1 MQTEI
6 ADPGMMGVS
15 MREERMIERG
25 FADGEYI
32 YRAGEAA
39 DGVYRVRSGNVRLEL
54 RDASGGALRLTLHA
68 GEIFGETGFLL
79 GDPRPGDAVAAGD
92 TTVDFL
98 TRNALLALMTSHP
111 DMVAPLLGRMFAA
124 AEAEIRPEPVE
135 RSPAVPA
142 PEPVSGGNGARIRLI
157 PDGKRIRDLVGA
169 EEILIER
176 LPYFVGR
183 TANGEGSATYRDIAL
198 ALDDRRPFNLSRRH
212 FAIEDEAGT
221 VIVRDF
227 GSYHGTTVNGL
238 TLGGEGRP
246 KSVALRMGE
255 TALVAGKADSPFR
268 FRIVVE

>member
-1 MQTEI
+1 
-6 ADPGMMGVS
+6 
-15 MREERMIERG
+15 MIERS
-25 FADGEYI
+25 FSDGEYI

-39 DGVYRVRSGNVRLEL
+39 DGVYRVRSGTVRLDLTDLSGRPLHLSL
-54 RDASGGALRLTLHA
+54 RP

-79 GDPRPGDAVAAGD
+79 GEARPGDAAAVGD
-92 TTVDFL
+92 ATVDFISR
-98 TRNALLALMTSHP
+98 TRFLSLMTASP
-111 DMVAPLLGRMFAA
+111 ELVAPLFGHIFDIADAGSIRTLDPAPDPALADKPDGDLA
-124 AEAEIRPEPVE
+124 AEREDA
-135 RSPAVPA
+135 AL
-142 PEPVSGGNGARIRLI
+142 RIRLI
-157 PDGKRIRDLVGA
+157 PDGKRIRDLLGA
-169 EEILIER
+169 EEVLIER

-183 TANGEGSATYRDIAL
+183 TADGEGSTTYRDIDL

-221 VIVRDF
+221 VVVRDF